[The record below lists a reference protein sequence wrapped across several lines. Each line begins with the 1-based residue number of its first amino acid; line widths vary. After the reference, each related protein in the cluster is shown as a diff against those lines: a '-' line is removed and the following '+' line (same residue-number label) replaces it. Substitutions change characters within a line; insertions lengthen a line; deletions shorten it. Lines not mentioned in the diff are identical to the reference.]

1 MTHRLFIFALYCL
14 LGSPENTAQT
24 LAPDRTLE
32 RQLRSSGMLS
42 RPLPVDDSRS
52 LEARQLQQKVMQKE
66 ALSVGNPQEWE
77 QRGFGRLSFP
87 RNGVRLHIPVST
99 GQRAKGP
106 AGDPDYAT
114 FGRAS
119 LSLKMHG
126 RDLRA
131 FHRLVLEVF
140 PQCSG
145 TVIMNLNATL
155 QNAKPND
162 IGAHLINLRPN
173 RWNTVVFDLSA
184 LEREQVER
192 ITFYTDLKGRNGAL
206 GDTLTYTLRR
216 LRLERLEEVEPQRG
230 WTPPSGLIS
239 YSMSGYLPKGQKTA
253 LVGSS
258 TAEKTF
264 QLTDERGRRVLFS
277 GSVQAS
283 STSLG
288 TFGIL
293 DFSAFQTPGRYR
305 LRLGNITT
313 EPFLISDD
321 AFLNAQWRLLN
332 YIFCQRCG
340 YAVEGIHGRCHQDLF
355 CDHNGQQVCY
365 GGGWHDAGDLSQQ
378 TLQTAD
384 VAYALLE
391 ACERQQGTHPQLADR
406 LLQEALW
413 GLRFVLRCRFGDG
426 YHASSLGLLHWT
438 DSQVGTYDDIHT
450 VRKQD
455 NAFDNF
461 LYAAYEAY
469 ATRVMPASALRD
481 SLAEAASEDFR
492 FAERK
497 FRRDGY
503 DRFPHIMEHVYNTSP
518 SLFQAARSWAATQ
531 LFLLTGKDLYAQTAV
546 ESIRYVLDSQA
557 QGELG
562 GYFCRDTTLRV
573 PVHFIHQSRD
583 QLFAQ
588 SLIALCQSQP
598 EHPSAGEWRLAV
610 QRYADYLKRLMPYT
624 APYGMIPSGIYHE
637 TEYADS
643 AGFYS
648 LHLFAPSDAPLRFD
662 RQLRQGVP
670 LDETHI
676 LRRFPVWFGI
686 FNGNEAIILSTG
698 KAAALCGRFLQDEAL
713 RQIGLEQ
720 LYWTVGKN
728 PFCQS
733 LIYGEGHRY
742 PSMDSFSSG
751 EITGEIPVGIRSWG
765 DSDEPYW
772 PPTNNACYK
781 EVWLTSAGKFLSLLS
796 EY

>member
-1 MTHRLFIFALYCL
+1 MTHRLFILALYCL

-42 RPLPVDDSRS
+42 RPLPVNDSRS
-52 LEARQLQQKVMQKE
+52 LEVRQLQQKVVQRE
-66 ALSVGNPQEWE
+66 ALSVGYPQEWE

-87 RNGVRLHIPVST
+87 RNGVRLHVPVST
-99 GQRAKGP
+99 GQRARGP

-145 TVIMNLNATL
+145 TVVMNLNATL

-173 RWNTVVFDLSA
+173 RWNTVIFDLST

-340 YAVEGIHGRCHQDLF
+340 YAVEGIHGLCHQDLF

-469 ATRVMPASALRD
+469 ATRVMHASALRD
-481 SLAEAASEDFR
+481 SLAEAAAEDFR

-503 DRFPHIMEHVYNTSP
+503 DQFPHIMEHVYNTSP

-531 LFLLTGKDLYAQTAV
+531 LFLLTGKALYAQTAV

-557 QGELG
+557 QGEQG

-588 SLIALCQSQP
+588 ALIALCQSQP
-598 EHPSAGEWRLAV
+598 EHPSAGEWRAAV

-662 RQLRQGVP
+662 RQLRQGVR

-765 DSDEPYW
+765 DTDEPYW